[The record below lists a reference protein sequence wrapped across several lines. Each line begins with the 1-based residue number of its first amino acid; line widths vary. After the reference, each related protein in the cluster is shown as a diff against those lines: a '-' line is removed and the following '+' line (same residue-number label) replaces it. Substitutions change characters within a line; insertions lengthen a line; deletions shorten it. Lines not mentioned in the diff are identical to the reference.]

1 MQQERPPMVDTSK
14 MSSSHLSQ
22 YGQRFVDYDEEK
34 TLKTLDHIKK
44 NYDGGQA
51 FFKSHDQHLQR
62 KQQEALLTNQ
72 TLNNQLQ
79 FQ

>member
-1 MQQERPPMVDTSK
+1 MDTSN
-14 MSSSHLSQ
+14 MSASHLSK
-22 YGQRFVDYDEEK
+22 YGQRYVDYDEEK
-34 TLKTLDHIKK
+34 TLKQLDHIKK

-62 KQQEALLTNQ
+62 KQQEALLTNH

-79 FQ
+79 FQEYMKTM